1 MIRVF
6 FGSDD
11 GIKRSLIRIERTLI
25 NAIQHGVK
33 IMATLDEVLTKMEAV
48 SGNVESM
55 RVFVQGLEKQLAEAL
70 SGVKLSPAAQAK
82 VDAVFAKATAQ
93 SEAIVAAIDNDPNTP
108 GTGTGGAGGVTGAGP
123 VVVPPV

>member
-1 MIRVF
+1 
-6 FGSDD
+6 
-11 GIKRSLIRIERTLI
+11 
-25 NAIQHGVK
+25 
-33 IMATLDEVLTKMEAV
+33 MATLDEVLTKMEAV

-55 RVFVQGLEKQLAEAL
+55 HVFVQGLEKQLADAL

-82 VDAVFAKATAQ
+82 VDAVFAKASAQ

-108 GTGTGGAGGVTGAGP
+108 GTGTGGAGGGTGEGP